1 MLKQLRQVC
10 VILKQGK
17 ENGIILINKN
27 EYNLAMKKLFSDRSK
42 FKL

>member
-27 EYNLAMKKLFSDRSK
+27 EHNLAMKKLFSDRSK